1 LYVPSLVVFDHASVA
16 QGPHA
21 DQLTEFRQRPKQT
34 VPSDQAPRGRSSCSA
49 RQTGMS
55 RSCHFRLPSP
65 TISMQPLYAVQRPVR
80 VSDQAIRIE
89 NPTWRTRCVLFTC
102 SVSVQ
107 DTGGYERHTFTG
119 PHHLPTRD
127 ERHSRESSNGCR
139 CTSRCCR
146 KTAAAAQLLDCSAF
160 GSYSLPRLIS
170 RCMSMKVKFGRVSL
184 LTK

>member
-55 RSCHFRLPSP
+55 RSCHFRSPNP

-80 VSDQAIRIE
+80 VSDQAKRIE

-102 SVSVQ
+102 SVSVE
-107 DTGGYERHTFTG
+107 DTGGYERHTFTAPITFQPG
-119 PHHLPTRD
+119 MRGTRKKALMAADARHVVAGRLQSLHNCWTVLPSTVILC
-127 ERHSRESSNGCR
+127 H
-139 CTSRCCR
+139 
-146 KTAAAAQLLDCSAF
+146 
-160 GSYSLPRLIS
+160 
-170 RCMSMKVKFGRVSL
+170 V
-184 LTK
+184 